1 MNLTVINF
9 DEKLASFSEHWSPK
23 IVAQMNDVQFK
34 LVKFQG
40 KFVWHKHDDTF
51 ERETHHVIR
60 VSKDG
65 GSSRVEVG

>member
-1 MNLTVINF
+1 
-9 DEKLASFSEHWSPK
+9 
-23 IVAQMNDVQFK
+23 MNDIQFK

-51 ERETHHVIR
+51 ERETHHVVR